1 MQIIDLDQIDRR
13 ILAILQT
20 EAGVTATEVG
30 ERIGLSQSACWR
42 RIQRLRD
49 AGVIK
54 DQPAVLD
61 REKVGLS
68 TRVFAHVK
76 LTSHGRTNITDF
88 ADAVRQYPEVLDCY
102 VVLGNVDFLLRIV
115 TEDIKDYER
124 FMYEKLSQLPGVQE
138 VNSSIALSEMKHT
151 TVLPI
156 RHTGSMEFTSIIVAM
171 ALAGAAGGLIAG
183 LLGVGGGIIIV
194 PVLEFVLGLLGV
206 DSAIRMHVA
215 VGTSLATNI
224 PPSFASARAHHK
236 AGAISMDLIR
246 FW

>member
-1 MQIIDLDQIDRR
+1 MQNIHLDQTDRR
-13 ILAILQT
+13 ILGLLQS
-20 EAGVTATEVG
+20 EPGIKATEIG

-49 AGVIK
+49 EGVIK

-68 TRVFAHVK
+68 TMVFAHVK

-88 ADAVRQYPEVLDCY
+88 ADAVRKYPEVLDCY

-115 TEDIKDYER
+115 AEDIKDYER

-138 VNSSIALSEMKHT
+138 VNSSIALSEIKHT

-156 RHTGSMEFTSIIVAM
+156 
-171 ALAGAAGGLIAG
+171 
-183 LLGVGGGIIIV
+183 
-194 PVLEFVLGLLGV
+194 
-206 DSAIRMHVA
+206 
-215 VGTSLATNI
+215 
-224 PPSFASARAHHK
+224 
-236 AGAISMDLIR
+236 
-246 FW
+246 

>member
-68 TRVFAHVK
+68 TMVFAHVK

-156 RHTGSMEFTSIIVAM
+156 
-171 ALAGAAGGLIAG
+171 
-183 LLGVGGGIIIV
+183 
-194 PVLEFVLGLLGV
+194 
-206 DSAIRMHVA
+206 
-215 VGTSLATNI
+215 
-224 PPSFASARAHHK
+224 
-236 AGAISMDLIR
+236 
-246 FW
+246 